1 MFIAVFFIIGKTT
14 QSLSK
19 DGWINKMWY
28 ISTMDYY
35 SSIKRNDVL
44 IHTTTWMS
52 LADTTLR
59 EVSQTQKDK
68 FYMIPLI

>member
-1 MFIAVFFIIGKTT
+1 MLFIIGKTT

-28 ISTMDYY
+28 ISPMEYY
-35 SSIKRNDVL
+35 SSIKRNGVL
-44 IHTTTWMS
+44 IHATTWIS
-52 LADTTLR
+52 LADLMLR

-68 FYMIPLI
+68 LCIIPLK